1 MWIFQ
6 QVQKTIERKSVGF
19 SSPKTIHISEKI
31 PSSQNHIQ
39 SAFTKSGIE
48 LNQIE
53 IKKLTLIKTKFE
65 DLQNQFILAL
75 NARLELPR
83 TRILSKIWFLCKITS
98 TKKWFFRTIRL
109 NIWCKRL
116 GNLRNRI
123 WKQPPSSS
131 REIES
136 TFWKDRTLFYNIFA
150 LPSQNHIK
158 HDTLYTLDWIFLIK
172 GLFEPKY
179 HTWIQLKVRAKPRTT
194 FFSER
199 SPIRQIHIKDVAIT
213 FPTSF
218 HNLR

>member
-1 MWIFQ
+1 MNLSASPENNW
-6 QVQKTIERKSVGF
+6 KKERRLLFAENNSYFGKNPFFAKSH
-19 SSPKTIHISEKI
+19 PKCFYKI
-31 PSSQNHIQ
+31 GHW
-39 SAFTKSGIE
+39 TKS
-48 LNQIE
+48 NRN
-53 IKKLTLIKTKFE
+53 KKTNFNKTKFE
-65 DLQNQFILAL
+65 DLQNHFILAL
-75 NARLELPR
+75 NARMEMPR
-83 TRILSKIWFLCKITS
+83 TQILSKIWFVCKITS

-136 TFWKDRTLFYNIFA
+136 TFWKDRTLFHNIFA

-199 SPIRQIHIKDVAIT
+199 SPIRQIHIKEVAIT